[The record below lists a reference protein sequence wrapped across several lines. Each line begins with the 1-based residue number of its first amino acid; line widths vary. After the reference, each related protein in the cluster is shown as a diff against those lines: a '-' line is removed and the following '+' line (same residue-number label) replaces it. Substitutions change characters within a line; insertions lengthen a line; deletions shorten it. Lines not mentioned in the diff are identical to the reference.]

1 MTLTKNEMHLWFM
14 YLFEQRMD
22 DNGFIKCFECGKKM
36 HEDTWKEYSSCYSH
50 ILAKSKSN
58 YPEYAGE
65 EWNVKICHPDCH
77 NLYTQKPQLAVNQYK
92 LYLELLEKHK
102 NKEL

>member
-1 MTLTKNEMHLWFM
+1 MHLWFM

-22 DNGFIKCFECGKKM
+22 DDGYVRCFECGKKM

-50 ILAKSKSN
+50 ILAKSEAN

-65 EWNVKICHPDCH
+65 EWNVVIVHPSCH
-77 NLYTQKPQLAVNQYK
+77 NLYETSPKKAVKQYSKK
-92 LYLELLEKHK
+92 LKLLDKL
-102 NKEL
+102 NLL